1 MYEDSGHGSFD
12 ENSLRPLRPLPSAP
26 EPDYVE
32 VDINIITINIV
43 SVTPYVFP
51 QVFSEIKIIGKF
63 LRNNLN

>member
-32 VDINIITINIV
+32 VDINIITTKRV
-43 SVTPYVFP
+43 GGHS
-51 QVFSEIKIIGKF
+51 
-63 LRNNLN
+63 

>member
-32 VDINIITINIV
+32 VDINTKVKRNSRRNARVLAPLSVLPVVSDII
-43 SVTPYVFP
+43 
-51 QVFSEIKIIGKF
+51 
-63 LRNNLN
+63 

>member
-32 VDINIITINIV
+32 VDINIITINLV
-43 SVTPYVFP
+43 SVTP
-51 QVFSEIKIIGKF
+51 QVS
-63 LRNNLN
+63 NLVKSKYRQV